1 MVTIEKYSPA
11 YYTYE
16 VTVNPTTTAIT
27 PAEVRAHAHIN
38 IDPSITDEYITLII
52 KAATAF
58 AEKYT
63 KRTFINTTF
72 KTYRDYFSD
81 CIELRRSKFQSLVS
95 FKYFVHDLLFD
106 VDTNLY
112 YVTHEKDYSKII
124 LHEDETYPTDIE
136 NKVQAIE
143 IEFVAGYGTS
153 GSAFPS
159 DAEDLKIA
167 LLNHV
172 TYLFENK
179 GDCDLT
185 SMENIEDAMPNTT
198 RLIYQQ
204 HRIIEAFV

>member
-1 MVTIEKYSPA
+1 MTIIEEYSPA

-16 VTVNPTTTAIT
+16 VTVNPATTAIT
-27 PAEVRAHAHIN
+27 PDEVRAHAHIN
-38 IDPSITDEYITLII
+38 IDPSITDAYITSII
-52 KAATAF
+52 KAATSI

-63 KRTFINTTF
+63 KRIFINTTF

-81 CIELRRSKFQSLVS
+81 CFELRRSKFQSLVS
-95 FKYFVHDLLFD
+95 FKYLKGDLLFD
-106 VDTNLY
+106 VDTSLY
-112 YVTHEKDYSKII
+112 YITHEKDYSKII
-124 LHEDETYPTDIE
+124 LNADKAYPTDVDE
-136 NKVQAIE
+136 KVQAIE

-153 GSAFPS
+153 GSDFPS

-179 GDCDLT
+179 GDCDL
-185 SMENIEDAMPNTT
+185 SSIEKIEDAMPNTT
-198 RLIYQQ
+198 RLIYEQ

>member
-1 MVTIEKYSPA
+1 MIIEENYSPA

-16 VTVNPTTTAIT
+16 VVTPPTTTAIT
-27 PAEVRAHAHIN
+27 PDDVRAHAHIN
-38 IDPSITDEYITLII
+38 IDPSITDAYITSVI
-52 KAATAF
+52 KAATTF
-58 AEKYT
+58 AENYT
-63 KRTFINTTF
+63 KRIFINTTF

-81 CIELRRSKFQSLVS
+81 CIELRRSKFQSLVH
-95 FKYFVHDLLFD
+95 FKYLIGDLLFA
-106 VDTNLY
+106 VDNSLY
-112 YVTHEKDYSKII
+112 YVTNEKDYSKII
-124 LHEDETYPTDIE
+124 LKTDKSYPTDIE
-136 NKVQAIE
+136 KRVQAIE
-143 IEFVAGYGTS
+143 IQFVAGYGAS

-185 SMENIEDAMPNTT
+185 SLENIEDAMPNTT
-198 RLIYQQ
+198 RLIYNQ